1 MVGRRKKTFPG
12 WQPGLYEYQGKRRN
26 TYYTITTANERI
38 NLGHDLVKA
47 KKALLEIEEVRS
59 FTGTI
64 GELLDDYLQ
73 LVKAKVE
80 AGKRSARTYRDN
92 VVEAAQ
98 LKKAF
103 GRMPPSSL
111 KTSHVWTYLHKARG
125 KEAPVRA
132 NREIALLSAAFNHA
146 ANAGIVERNPCIGAQ
161 RNEETPRDRYISDA
175 ELLAFVEFAR
185 AGKHLANDGA
195 RKWSDGGLRLA
206 LGAQLAYLTGKSQSQ
221 ILSLSRT
228 QLTDEG
234 IEFTKRKR
242 GARTLVTWTPELRR
256 IVNECLDL
264 PRQLPGT
271 YLFCSRAG
279 QPYMASGFKAMWNR
293 LQVAWEAAGNTR
305 FHFHDLRAKA
315 VTDVIEQG
323 RKASELTGHRDE
335 QMPAKTYD
343 RRAVRKSPAVK

>member
-185 AGKHLANDGA
+185 AGKHLANDGCPQVVRWRPAPGTRRPARVSDRQEPIADPVAEQDATHRRRHRVHEKKTRCPHLGHLDTGVTPHRERMPRPSARTPWYVPLLQPRRTALHGVWLQSYVESPTGGLGGSRKYAISLPRSARESGDRRNRA
-195 RKWSDGGLRLA
+195 RKESER
-206 LGAQLAYLTGKSQSQ
+206 AYRA
-221 ILSLSRT
+221 SR
-228 QLTDEG
+228 
-234 IEFTKRKR
+234 
-242 GARTLVTWTPELRR
+242 
-256 IVNECLDL
+256 
-264 PRQLPGT
+264 
-271 YLFCSRAG
+271 
-279 QPYMASGFKAMWNR
+279 
-293 LQVAWEAAGNTR
+293 
-305 FHFHDLRAKA
+305 
-315 VTDVIEQG
+315 
-323 RKASELTGHRDE
+323 
-335 QMPAKTYD
+335 
-343 RRAVRKSPAVK
+343 